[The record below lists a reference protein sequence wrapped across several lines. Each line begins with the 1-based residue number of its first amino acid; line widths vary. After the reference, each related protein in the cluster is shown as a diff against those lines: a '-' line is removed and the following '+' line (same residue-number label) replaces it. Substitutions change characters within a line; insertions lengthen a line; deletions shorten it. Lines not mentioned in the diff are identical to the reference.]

1 MDNSIK
7 IRKKTAADR
16 PIFHQP
22 TLEPQHETQNRKMKI
37 HKTILVA
44 AGLAALNWSTT
55 LEAEIS
61 FVGNDWD
68 TNAKWR
74 DPSVSKVNDT
84 DQDHIYGSAGYYLAA
99 GLREGYKG
107 TFLGDHVIAGESNT
121 DDINTLPDYITSLEF
136 ADTAERGRSWGGQ
149 GANFG
154 RLDVVSGSTGLTGA
168 PILKTGEFTD
178 PMVLILKRTDS
189 PAFRLTLILGNNPN
203 EAGFDDPEGQLI
215 TIDDGSGSVSE
226 LTGDLDLDRTEG
238 YTTYQTWDISAGSSD
253 IEIELIGMP
262 EGTGVARLTGFAID
276 VAGVNPPEILGQPV
290 GGLFLAGTQI
300 ELSVS
305 AGGSN
310 PKFQWHK
317 DGQVIAGATNSILS
331 LNNLNST
338 DAGAYHVVVS
348 NSAGSATSEVAEI
361 SLAENLS
368 AQIANYQAKVAAV
381 PSLISNYTF
390 DGLNLDDRAGP
401 NNGTAAGTVSFGE
414 GLGGGAAKA
423 LLLSGF
429 GHVNLEAPESFDF
442 FDLSGTI
449 QLWLRADWTTSPGYN
464 PCIFADRDGAQVNYS
479 LHLTANKNQ
488 IVFWNGTA
496 AAVANIPA
504 AGLDWHLLSAVFEN
518 GNYSLYWD
526 GEEILTTELDLGPAP
541 EAPTQLG
548 SSSPGGAE
556 SWVGA
561 LDEVAFFEDPLSA
574 DTIESHYLAFLA
586 GEPPSIRTEPVGGV
600 YLVGKPLE
608 LTVDAVG
615 TALSYQWF
623 KNDTAIE
630 GSTAD
635 SLSVPS
641 VTLADQGSYHVIVS
655 NPAGSSLSNSVE
667 ITIAEALAP
676 NLIEFQT
683 AVKNQEGLLSY
694 YTFDDANAEDSQG
707 SNDGTLA
714 GAVTFGEGIGGGAAK
729 GLNMDG
735 EGHLT
740 FGPVDAFDFFDGIG
754 TVQLWLRADWTSGPG
769 FNPCIFSDREGGP
782 VNYSIHLNQEKNLIM
797 YWNGSGVSSMG
808 IPNAGQ
814 DWHLLT
820 VVFDI
825 DTWAV
830 YWDGQF
836 VEELEHAMGPSSE
849 VATHI
854 GSSSTAGGEVWPG
867 AMDEVAFFNEALSAS
882 DVEAMFNA
890 FAAGEPPEILADPEG
905 GRFFAGADAELA
917 VQARGANIEFQWT
930 KDGELIA
937 GVTSETL
944 ILSSLSSDDQG
955 SYQVTVSNGSGEVTS
970 AAALVVVVTPD
981 LEAYQ
986 VAVRNEDSLISY
998 YTFDDET
1005 AADSVAGNDGLLE
1018 GAVDFQTGLGGT
1030 ADRALILDGQ
1040 SHVALTEVEDFDFT
1054 DGTGTV
1060 EAWIRADWDGSPG
1073 YNPCIIANRDG
1084 GPVRWSMHMSLNK
1097 AATGVWNGASYAPQP
1112 ISGADGTWRHL
1123 VVVYTETG
1131 IEVYWDGELAGTSSQ
1146 TLTGPIGPTQFG
1158 SSSNFDTTEGW
1169 IGALDEIAFYSEPL
1183 TPSVIQAHYEALV
1196 GPLQQADPI
1205 LSYQLTGAELTISWP
1220 GELTGFMLESTSD
1233 LLTPTWEEVD
1243 GVNNNSVT
1251 VDSSQGTRFF
1261 RLRTP

>member
-1 MDNSIK
+1 M
-7 IRKKTAADR
+7 KT
-16 PIFHQP
+16 
-22 TLEPQHETQNRKMKI
+22 
-37 HKTILVA
+37 HKTIL
-44 AGLAALNWSTT
+44 LFLLALNWSTT

-74 DPSVSKVNDT
+74 DPSVSKVNDI

-99 GLREGYKG
+99 GLHEGYKAP
-107 TFLGDHVIAGESNT
+107 FLGDHVIAGESNT

-149 GANFG
+149 GGNFG
-154 RLDVVSGSTGLTGA
+154 RLDVVSGSTGWTGA
-168 PILKTGEFTD
+168 PILKIGAHTD
-178 PMVLILKRTDS
+178 PMVLILKRADS

-203 EAGFDDPEGQLI
+203 EAGFNDPEGQLI

-253 IEIELIGMP
+253 IEIKLIGMP

-348 NSAGSATSEVAEI
+348 NSGGIATSEVAEI

-423 LLLSGF
+423 LLLSGS

-526 GEEILTTELDLGPAP
+526 GEEILTTEFDLGPAP

-574 DTIESHYLAFLA
+574 DTIESHYLAFLE

-641 VTLADQGSYHVIVS
+641 VTLADQGSYLVIVS

-735 EGHLT
+735 RGHLT

-782 VNYSIHLNQEKNLIM
+782 VNYSIHLNQEKTLIM

-1030 ADRALILDGQ
+1030 VDRALILDGQ

-1158 SSSNFDTTEGW
+1158 SSSNLDTTEGW

-1205 LSYQLTGAELTISWP
+1205 FSYQLTGAELTISWP

-1233 LLTPTWEEVD
+1233 LLTPIWEEVD

>member
-1 MDNSIK
+1 M
-7 IRKKTAADR
+7 KT
-16 PIFHQP
+16 
-22 TLEPQHETQNRKMKI
+22 
-37 HKTILVA
+37 HKTIL
-44 AGLAALNWSTT
+44 LFLLALNWSTT

-74 DPSVSKVNDT
+74 DPSVSKVNDI

-99 GLREGYKG
+99 GLHEGYKAP
-107 TFLGDHVIAGESNT
+107 FLGDHVIAGESNT

-149 GANFG
+149 GGNFG
-154 RLDVVSGSTGLTGA
+154 RLDVVSGSTGWTGA
-168 PILKTGEFTD
+168 PILKIGAHTD
-178 PMVLILKRTDS
+178 PMVLILKRADS

-203 EAGFDDPEGQLI
+203 EAGFNDPEGQLI

-253 IEIELIGMP
+253 IEIKLIGMP

-348 NSAGSATSEVAEI
+348 NSGGSATSEVAEI

-423 LLLSGF
+423 LLLSGS

-526 GEEILTTELDLGPAP
+526 GEEILTTEFDLGPAP

-574 DTIESHYLAFLA
+574 DTIESHYLAFLE

-735 EGHLT
+735 RGHLT

-782 VNYSIHLNQEKNLIM
+782 VNYSIHLNQEKTLIM

-905 GRFFAGADAELA
+905 GRFFAGTDAELA
-917 VQARGANIEFQWT
+917 VQARGANMEFQWT

-1030 ADRALILDGQ
+1030 VDRALILDGQ

-1158 SSSNFDTTEGW
+1158 SSSNLDTTEGW

-1261 RLRTP
+1261 RLRTS

>member
-1 MDNSIK
+1 M
-7 IRKKTAADR
+7 KT
-16 PIFHQP
+16 
-22 TLEPQHETQNRKMKI
+22 
-37 HKTILVA
+37 HKTIL
-44 AGLAALNWSTT
+44 LFLLALNWSTT

-74 DPSVSKVNDT
+74 DPSVSKVNDI

-99 GLREGYKG
+99 GLHEGYKAP
-107 TFLGDHVIAGESNT
+107 FLGDHVIAGESNT

-149 GANFG
+149 GGNFG
-154 RLDVVSGSTGLTGA
+154 RLDVVSGSTGWTGA

-226 LTGDLDLDRTEG
+226 LTGDFDLDRTEG

-253 IEIELIGMP
+253 IEIKLIGMP

-348 NSAGSATSEVAEI
+348 NSGGSATSEVAEI

-423 LLLSGF
+423 LLLSGS

-526 GEEILTTELDLGPAP
+526 GEEILTTEFDLGPAP

-574 DTIESHYLAFLA
+574 DTIESHYLAFLE

-735 EGHLT
+735 RGHLT

-905 GRFFAGADAELA
+905 GRFFAGTDAELA
-917 VQARGANIEFQWT
+917 VQARGANMEFQWT

-1005 AADSVAGNDGLLE
+1005 AADSVAGNDGILE

-1030 ADRALILDGQ
+1030 VDRALILDGQ

-1158 SSSNFDTTEGW
+1158 SSSNLDTTEGW

>member
-1 MDNSIK
+1 M
-7 IRKKTAADR
+7 KT
-16 PIFHQP
+16 
-22 TLEPQHETQNRKMKI
+22 
-37 HKTILVA
+37 HKTIL
-44 AGLAALNWSTT
+44 LFLLALNWSTT

-74 DPSVSKVNDT
+74 DPSVSKVNDI

-99 GLREGYKG
+99 GLHEGYKAP
-107 TFLGDHVIAGESNT
+107 FLGDHVIAGESNT

-149 GANFG
+149 GGNFG
-154 RLDVVSGSTGLTGA
+154 RLDVVSGSTGWTGA
-168 PILKTGEFTD
+168 PILKIGAHTD
-178 PMVLILKRTDS
+178 PMVLILKRADS

-203 EAGFDDPEGQLI
+203 EAGFNDPEGQLI

-253 IEIELIGMP
+253 IEIKLIGMP

-348 NSAGSATSEVAEI
+348 NSGGSATSEVAEI

-423 LLLSGF
+423 LLLSGS

-526 GEEILTTELDLGPAP
+526 GEEILTTEFDLGPAP

-574 DTIESHYLAFLA
+574 DTIESHYLAFLE

-735 EGHLT
+735 RGHLT

-782 VNYSIHLNQEKNLIM
+782 VNYSIHLNQEKTLIM

-905 GRFFAGADAELA
+905 GRFFAGTDAELA
-917 VQARGANIEFQWT
+917 VQARGANMEFQWT

-1030 ADRALILDGQ
+1030 VDRALILDGQ

-1158 SSSNFDTTEGW
+1158 SSSNLDTTEGW

-1205 LSYQLTGAELTISWP
+1205 FSYQLTGAELTISWP

-1233 LLTPTWEEVD
+1233 LLTPIWEEVD

>member
-1 MDNSIK
+1 M
-7 IRKKTAADR
+7 KT
-16 PIFHQP
+16 
-22 TLEPQHETQNRKMKI
+22 
-37 HKTILVA
+37 HKTIL
-44 AGLAALNWSTT
+44 LFLLALNWSTT

-74 DPSVSKVNDT
+74 DPSVSKVNDI

-99 GLREGYKG
+99 GLHEGYKAP
-107 TFLGDHVIAGESNT
+107 FLGDHVIAGESNT

-149 GANFG
+149 GGNFG
-154 RLDVVSGSTGLTGA
+154 RLDVVSGSTGWTGA
-168 PILKTGEFTD
+168 PILKIGAHTD
-178 PMVLILKRTDS
+178 PMVLILKRADS

-203 EAGFDDPEGQLI
+203 EAGFNDPEGQLI

-253 IEIELIGMP
+253 IEIKLIGMP

-348 NSAGSATSEVAEI
+348 NSGGSATSEVAEI

-423 LLLSGF
+423 LLLSGS

-479 LHLTANKNQ
+479 LHMTANKNQ

-526 GEEILTTELDLGPAP
+526 GEEILTTEFDLGPAP

-574 DTIESHYLAFLA
+574 DTIESHYLAFLE

-735 EGHLT
+735 RGHLT

-782 VNYSIHLNQEKNLIM
+782 VNYSIHLNQEKTLIM

-917 VQARGANIEFQWT
+917 VQARGANMEFQWT

-1030 ADRALILDGQ
+1030 VDRALILDGQ

-1158 SSSNFDTTEGW
+1158 SSSNLDTTEGW

-1233 LLTPTWEEVD
+1233 LLTPIWEEVD

>member
-1 MDNSIK
+1 M
-7 IRKKTAADR
+7 KT
-16 PIFHQP
+16 
-22 TLEPQHETQNRKMKI
+22 
-37 HKTILVA
+37 HKTIL
-44 AGLAALNWSTT
+44 LFLLALNWSTT

-74 DPSVSKVNDT
+74 DPSVSKVNDI

-99 GLREGYKG
+99 GLHEGYKAP
-107 TFLGDHVIAGESNT
+107 FLGDHVIAGESNT

-149 GANFG
+149 GGNFG
-154 RLDVVSGSTGLTGA
+154 RLDVVSGSTGWTGA
-168 PILKTGEFTD
+168 PILKIGAHTD
-178 PMVLILKRTDS
+178 PMVLILKRADS

-203 EAGFDDPEGQLI
+203 EAGFNDPEGQLI

-253 IEIELIGMP
+253 IEIKLIGMP

-348 NSAGSATSEVAEI
+348 NSGGSATSEVAEI

-423 LLLSGF
+423 LLLSGS

-526 GEEILTTELDLGPAP
+526 GEEILTTEFDLGPAP

-574 DTIESHYLAFLA
+574 DTIESHYLAFLE

-735 EGHLT
+735 RGHLT

-782 VNYSIHLNQEKNLIM
+782 VNYSIHLNQEKTLIM

-917 VQARGANIEFQWT
+917 VQARGANMEFQWT

-1030 ADRALILDGQ
+1030 VDRALILDGQ

-1158 SSSNFDTTEGW
+1158 SSSNLDTTEGW

-1205 LSYQLTGAELTISWP
+1205 FSYQLTGAELTISWP

-1233 LLTPTWEEVD
+1233 LLTPIWEEVD

>member
-1 MDNSIK
+1 M
-7 IRKKTAADR
+7 KT
-16 PIFHQP
+16 
-22 TLEPQHETQNRKMKI
+22 
-37 HKTILVA
+37 HKTIL
-44 AGLAALNWSTT
+44 LFLLALNWSTT

-74 DPSVSKVNDT
+74 DPSVSKVNDI

-99 GLREGYKG
+99 GLHEGYKAP
-107 TFLGDHVIAGESNT
+107 FLGDHVIAGESNT

-149 GANFG
+149 GGNFG
-154 RLDVVSGSTGLTGA
+154 RLDVVSGSTGWTGA

-226 LTGDLDLDRTEG
+226 LTGDFDLDRTEG

-253 IEIELIGMP
+253 IEIKLIGMP

-348 NSAGSATSEVAEI
+348 NSGGSATSEVAEI

-423 LLLSGF
+423 LLLSGS

-526 GEEILTTELDLGPAP
+526 GEEILTTEFDLGPAP

-574 DTIESHYLAFLA
+574 DTIESHYLAFLE

-735 EGHLT
+735 RGHLT

-905 GRFFAGADAELA
+905 GRFFAGTDAELA
-917 VQARGANIEFQWT
+917 VQARGANMEFQWT

-1030 ADRALILDGQ
+1030 VDRALILDGQ

-1158 SSSNFDTTEGW
+1158 SSSNLDTTEGW

>member
-1 MDNSIK
+1 M
-7 IRKKTAADR
+7 
-16 PIFHQP
+16 
-22 TLEPQHETQNRKMKI
+22 
-37 HKTILVA
+37 
-44 AGLAALNWSTT
+44 
-55 LEAEIS
+55 
-61 FVGNDWD
+61 GNDWD

-74 DPSVSKVNDT
+74 DPSVSKVNDI

-99 GLREGYKG
+99 GLHEGYKAP
-107 TFLGDHVIAGESNT
+107 FLGDHVIAGESNT

-149 GANFG
+149 GGNFG
-154 RLDVVSGSTGLTGA
+154 RLDVVSGSTGWTGA
-168 PILKTGEFTD
+168 PILKIGAHTD
-178 PMVLILKRTDS
+178 PMVLILKRADS

-203 EAGFDDPEGQLI
+203 EAGFNDPEGQLI

-253 IEIELIGMP
+253 IEIKLIGMP

-348 NSAGSATSEVAEI
+348 NSGGSATSEVVEI

-423 LLLSGF
+423 LLLSGS

-526 GEEILTTELDLGPAP
+526 GEEILTTEFDLGPAP

-574 DTIESHYLAFLA
+574 DTIESHYLAFLE

-735 EGHLT
+735 RGHLT

-782 VNYSIHLNQEKNLIM
+782 VNYSIHLNQEKTLIM

-1030 ADRALILDGQ
+1030 VDRALILDGQ

-1158 SSSNFDTTEGW
+1158 SSSNLDTTEGW

-1205 LSYQLTGAELTISWP
+1205 FSYQLTGAELTISWP

-1233 LLTPTWEEVD
+1233 LLTPIWEEVD

>member
-1 MDNSIK
+1 M
-7 IRKKTAADR
+7 KT
-16 PIFHQP
+16 
-22 TLEPQHETQNRKMKI
+22 
-37 HKTILVA
+37 HKTIL
-44 AGLAALNWSTT
+44 LFLLALNWSTT

-74 DPSVSKVNDT
+74 DPSVSKVNDI

-99 GLREGYKG
+99 GLHEGYKAP
-107 TFLGDHVIAGESNT
+107 FLGDHVIAGESNT

-149 GANFG
+149 GGNFG
-154 RLDVVSGSTGLTGA
+154 RLDVVSGSTGWTGA
-168 PILKTGEFTD
+168 PILKIGAHTD
-178 PMVLILKRTDS
+178 PMVLILKRADS

-203 EAGFDDPEGQLI
+203 EAGFNDPEGQLI

-253 IEIELIGMP
+253 IEIKLIGMP

-348 NSAGSATSEVAEI
+348 NSGGSATSEVVEI

-423 LLLSGF
+423 LLLSGS

-526 GEEILTTELDLGPAP
+526 GEEILTTEFDLGPAP

-574 DTIESHYLAFLA
+574 DTIESHYLAFLE

-735 EGHLT
+735 RGHLT

-782 VNYSIHLNQEKNLIM
+782 VNYSIHLNQEKTLIM

-905 GRFFAGADAELA
+905 GRFFAGTDAELA
-917 VQARGANIEFQWT
+917 VQARGANMEFQWT

-1005 AADSVAGNDGLLE
+1005 AADSVAGNDGILE

-1030 ADRALILDGQ
+1030 VDRALILDGQ

-1158 SSSNFDTTEGW
+1158 SSSNLDTTEGW

-1233 LLTPTWEEVD
+1233 LLTPIWEEVD

>member
-1 MDNSIK
+1 M
-7 IRKKTAADR
+7 
-16 PIFHQP
+16 
-22 TLEPQHETQNRKMKI
+22 
-37 HKTILVA
+37 
-44 AGLAALNWSTT
+44 ALNWSTT

-74 DPSVSKVNDT
+74 DPSVSKVNDI

-99 GLREGYKG
+99 GLHEGYKAP
-107 TFLGDHVIAGESNT
+107 FLGDHVIAGESNT

-149 GANFG
+149 GGNFG
-154 RLDVVSGSTGLTGA
+154 RLDVVSGSTGWTGA
-168 PILKTGEFTD
+168 PILKIGAHTD
-178 PMVLILKRTDS
+178 PMVLILKRADS

-203 EAGFDDPEGQLI
+203 EAGFNDPEGQLI

-253 IEIELIGMP
+253 IEIKLIGMP

-348 NSAGSATSEVAEI
+348 NSGGSATSEVAEI

-423 LLLSGF
+423 LLLSGS

-526 GEEILTTELDLGPAP
+526 GEEILTTEFDLGPAP

-574 DTIESHYLAFLA
+574 DTIESHYLAFLE

-735 EGHLT
+735 RGHLT

-782 VNYSIHLNQEKNLIM
+782 VNYSIHLNQEKTLIM

-905 GRFFAGADAELA
+905 GRFFAGTDAELA
-917 VQARGANIEFQWT
+917 VQARGANMEFQWT

-1030 ADRALILDGQ
+1030 VDRALILDGQ

-1158 SSSNFDTTEGW
+1158 SSSNLDTTEGW

-1205 LSYQLTGAELTISWP
+1205 FSYQLTGAELTISWP

-1233 LLTPTWEEVD
+1233 LLTPIWEEVD

>member
-1 MDNSIK
+1 M
-7 IRKKTAADR
+7 KT
-16 PIFHQP
+16 
-22 TLEPQHETQNRKMKI
+22 
-37 HKTILVA
+37 HKTIL
-44 AGLAALNWSTT
+44 LFLLALNWSTT

-74 DPSVSKVNDT
+74 DPSVSKVNDI

-99 GLREGYKG
+99 GLHEGYKAP
-107 TFLGDHVIAGESNT
+107 FLGDHVIAGESNT

-149 GANFG
+149 GGNFG
-154 RLDVVSGSTGLTGA
+154 RLDVVSGSTGWTGA
-168 PILKTGEFTD
+168 PILKIGAHTD
-178 PMVLILKRTDS
+178 PMVLILKRADS

-203 EAGFDDPEGQLI
+203 EAGFNDPEGQLI

-253 IEIELIGMP
+253 IEIKLIGMP

-348 NSAGSATSEVAEI
+348 NSGGSATSEVAEI

-423 LLLSGF
+423 LLLSGS

-526 GEEILTTELDLGPAP
+526 GEEILTTEFDLGPAP

-574 DTIESHYLAFLA
+574 DTIESHYLAFLE

-735 EGHLT
+735 RGHLT

-782 VNYSIHLNQEKNLIM
+782 VNYSIHLNQEKTLIM

-905 GRFFAGADAELA
+905 GRFFAGTDAELA
-917 VQARGANIEFQWT
+917 VQARGANMEFQWT

-1005 AADSVAGNDGLLE
+1005 AADSVAGNDGILE

-1030 ADRALILDGQ
+1030 VDRALILDGQ

-1158 SSSNFDTTEGW
+1158 SSSNLDTTEGW

-1205 LSYQLTGAELTISWP
+1205 FSYQLTGAELTISWP

-1233 LLTPTWEEVD
+1233 LLTPIWEEVD

>member
-1 MDNSIK
+1 M
-7 IRKKTAADR
+7 KT
-16 PIFHQP
+16 
-22 TLEPQHETQNRKMKI
+22 
-37 HKTILVA
+37 HKTIL
-44 AGLAALNWSTT
+44 LFLLALNWSTT

-74 DPSVSKVNDT
+74 DPSVSKVNDI

-99 GLREGYKG
+99 GLHEGYKAP
-107 TFLGDHVIAGESNT
+107 FLGDHVIAGESNT

-149 GANFG
+149 GGNFG
-154 RLDVVSGSTGLTGA
+154 RLDVVSGSTGWTGA

-178 PMVLILKRTDS
+178 PMVLILKRADS

-203 EAGFDDPEGQLI
+203 EAGFNDPEGQLI

-253 IEIELIGMP
+253 IEIKLIGMP

-348 NSAGSATSEVAEI
+348 NSGGSATSEVAEI

-423 LLLSGF
+423 LLLSGS

-526 GEEILTTELDLGPAP
+526 GEEILTTEFDLGPAP

-574 DTIESHYLAFLA
+574 DTIESHYLAFLE

-735 EGHLT
+735 RGHLT

-782 VNYSIHLNQEKNLIM
+782 VNYSIHLNQEKTLIM

-905 GRFFAGADAELA
+905 GRFFAGTDAELA
-917 VQARGANIEFQWT
+917 VQARGANMEFQWT

-1030 ADRALILDGQ
+1030 VDRALILDGQ

-1158 SSSNFDTTEGW
+1158 SSSNLDTTEGW

-1233 LLTPTWEEVD
+1233 LLTPIWEEVD

>member
-1 MDNSIK
+1 M
-7 IRKKTAADR
+7 KT
-16 PIFHQP
+16 
-22 TLEPQHETQNRKMKI
+22 
-37 HKTILVA
+37 HKTIL
-44 AGLAALNWSTT
+44 LFLLALNWSTT

-74 DPSVSKVNDT
+74 DPSVSKVNDI

-99 GLREGYKG
+99 GLHEGYKAP
-107 TFLGDHVIAGESNT
+107 FLGDHVIAGESNT

-149 GANFG
+149 GGNFG
-154 RLDVVSGSTGLTGA
+154 RLDVVSGSTGWTGA
-168 PILKTGEFTD
+168 PILKIGAHTD
-178 PMVLILKRTDS
+178 PMVLILKRADS

-203 EAGFDDPEGQLI
+203 EAGFNDPEGQLI

-253 IEIELIGMP
+253 IEIKLIGMP

-348 NSAGSATSEVAEI
+348 NSGGSATSEVVEI

-423 LLLSGF
+423 LLLSGS

-526 GEEILTTELDLGPAP
+526 GEEILTTEFDLGPAP

-574 DTIESHYLAFLA
+574 DTIESHYLAFLE

-735 EGHLT
+735 RGHLT

-782 VNYSIHLNQEKNLIM
+782 VNYSIHLNQEKTLIM

-905 GRFFAGADAELA
+905 GRFFAGTDAELA
-917 VQARGANIEFQWT
+917 VQARGANMEFQWT

-1030 ADRALILDGQ
+1030 VDRALILDGQ

-1158 SSSNFDTTEGW
+1158 SSSNLDTTEGW

-1233 LLTPTWEEVD
+1233 LLTPIWEEVD

-1261 RLRTP
+1261 RLRTS

>member
-1 MDNSIK
+1 M
-7 IRKKTAADR
+7 KT
-16 PIFHQP
+16 
-22 TLEPQHETQNRKMKI
+22 
-37 HKTILVA
+37 HKTIL
-44 AGLAALNWSTT
+44 LFLLALNWSTT

-74 DPSVSKVNDT
+74 DPSVSKVNDI

-99 GLREGYKG
+99 GLHEGYKAP
-107 TFLGDHVIAGESNT
+107 FLGDHVIAGESNT

-149 GANFG
+149 GGNFG
-154 RLDVVSGSTGLTGA
+154 RLDVVSGSTGWTGA
-168 PILKTGEFTD
+168 PILKIGAHTD
-178 PMVLILKRTDS
+178 PMVLILKRADS

-203 EAGFDDPEGQLI
+203 EAGFNDPEGQLI

-253 IEIELIGMP
+253 IEIKLIGMP

-348 NSAGSATSEVAEI
+348 NSGGSATSEVAEI

-423 LLLSGF
+423 LLLSGS

-526 GEEILTTELDLGPAP
+526 GEEILTTEFDLGPAP

-574 DTIESHYLAFLA
+574 DTIESHYLAFLE

-735 EGHLT
+735 GGHLT

-782 VNYSIHLNQEKNLIM
+782 VNYSIHLNQEKTLIM

-905 GRFFAGADAELA
+905 GRFFAGTDAELA
-917 VQARGANIEFQWT
+917 VQARGANMEFQWT

-1030 ADRALILDGQ
+1030 VDRALILDGQ

-1158 SSSNFDTTEGW
+1158 SSSNLDTTEGW

-1233 LLTPTWEEVD
+1233 LLTPIWEEVD

>member
-1 MDNSIK
+1 M
-7 IRKKTAADR
+7 KT
-16 PIFHQP
+16 
-22 TLEPQHETQNRKMKI
+22 
-37 HKTILVA
+37 HKTIL
-44 AGLAALNWSTT
+44 LFLLALNWSTT

-74 DPSVSKVNDT
+74 DPSVSKVNDI

-99 GLREGYKG
+99 GLHEGYKAP
-107 TFLGDHVIAGESNT
+107 FLGDHVIAGESNT

-149 GANFG
+149 GGNFG
-154 RLDVVSGSTGLTGA
+154 RLDVVSGSTGWTGA
-168 PILKTGEFTD
+168 PILKIGAHTD
-178 PMVLILKRTDS
+178 PMVLILKRADS

-203 EAGFDDPEGQLI
+203 EAGFNDPEGQLI

-253 IEIELIGMP
+253 IEIKLIGMP

-348 NSAGSATSEVAEI
+348 NSGGSATSEVVEI

-423 LLLSGF
+423 LLLSGS

-526 GEEILTTELDLGPAP
+526 GEEILTTEFDLGPAP

-574 DTIESHYLAFLA
+574 DTIESHYLAFLE

-735 EGHLT
+735 RGHLT

-782 VNYSIHLNQEKNLIM
+782 VNYSIHLNQEKTLIM

-917 VQARGANIEFQWT
+917 VQARGANMEFQWT

-1005 AADSVAGNDGLLE
+1005 AADSVAGNDGILE

-1030 ADRALILDGQ
+1030 VDRALILDGQ

-1158 SSSNFDTTEGW
+1158 SSSNLDTTEGW

-1205 LSYQLTGAELTISWP
+1205 FSYQLTGAELTISWP

-1233 LLTPTWEEVD
+1233 LLTPIWEEVD

>member
-1 MDNSIK
+1 M
-7 IRKKTAADR
+7 KT
-16 PIFHQP
+16 
-22 TLEPQHETQNRKMKI
+22 
-37 HKTILVA
+37 HKTIL
-44 AGLAALNWSTT
+44 LFLLALNWSTT

-74 DPSVSKVNDT
+74 DPSVSKVNDI

-99 GLREGYKG
+99 GLHEGYKAP
-107 TFLGDHVIAGESNT
+107 FLGDHVIAGESNT

-149 GANFG
+149 GGNFG
-154 RLDVVSGSTGLTGA
+154 RLDVVSGSTGWTGA
-168 PILKTGEFTD
+168 PILKIGAHTD
-178 PMVLILKRTDS
+178 PMVLILKRADS

-203 EAGFDDPEGQLI
+203 EAGFNDPEGQLI

-253 IEIELIGMP
+253 IEIKLIGMP

-348 NSAGSATSEVAEI
+348 NSGGSATSEVAEI

-423 LLLSGF
+423 LLLSGS

-526 GEEILTTELDLGPAP
+526 GEEILTTEFDLGPAP

-574 DTIESHYLAFLA
+574 DTIESHYLAFLE

-735 EGHLT
+735 RGHLT

-782 VNYSIHLNQEKNLIM
+782 VNYSIHLNQEKTLIM

-905 GRFFAGADAELA
+905 GRFFAGTDAELA
-917 VQARGANIEFQWT
+917 VQARGANMEFQWT

-1005 AADSVAGNDGLLE
+1005 AADSVAGNDGILE

-1030 ADRALILDGQ
+1030 VDRALILDGQ

-1158 SSSNFDTTEGW
+1158 SSSNLDTTEGW

-1233 LLTPTWEEVD
+1233 LLTPIWEEVD

>member
-1 MDNSIK
+1 M
-7 IRKKTAADR
+7 R
-16 PIFHQP
+16 
-22 TLEPQHETQNRKMKI
+22 
-37 HKTILVA
+37 
-44 AGLAALNWSTT
+44 
-55 LEAEIS
+55 
-61 FVGNDWD
+61 
-68 TNAKWR
+68 
-74 DPSVSKVNDT
+74 
-84 DQDHIYGSAGYYLAA
+84 
-99 GLREGYKG
+99 
-107 TFLGDHVIAGESNT
+107 
-121 DDINTLPDYITSLEF
+121 
-136 ADTAERGRSWGGQ
+136 
-149 GANFG
+149 
-154 RLDVVSGSTGLTGA
+154 
-168 PILKTGEFTD
+168 
-178 PMVLILKRTDS
+178 
-189 PAFRLTLILGNNPN
+189 
-203 EAGFDDPEGQLI
+203 
-215 TIDDGSGSVSE
+215 
-226 LTGDLDLDRTEG
+226 
-238 YTTYQTWDISAGSSD
+238 
-253 IEIELIGMP
+253 
-262 EGTGVARLTGFAID
+262 
-276 VAGVNPPEILGQPV
+276 
-290 GGLFLAGTQI
+290 
-300 ELSVS
+300 
-305 AGGSN
+305 
-310 PKFQWHK
+310 
-317 DGQVIAGATNSILS
+317 
-331 LNNLNST
+331 
-338 DAGAYHVVVS
+338 
-348 NSAGSATSEVAEI
+348 
-361 SLAENLS
+361 
-368 AQIANYQAKVAAV
+368 
-381 PSLISNYTF
+381 
-390 DGLNLDDRAGP
+390 
-401 NNGTAAGTVSFGE
+401 
-414 GLGGGAAKA
+414 
-423 LLLSGF
+423 
-429 GHVNLEAPESFDF
+429 
-442 FDLSGTI
+442 
-449 QLWLRADWTTSPGYN
+449 
-464 PCIFADRDGAQVNYS
+464 
-479 LHLTANKNQ
+479 
-488 IVFWNGTA
+488 
-496 AAVANIPA
+496 
-504 AGLDWHLLSAVFEN
+504 
-518 GNYSLYWD
+518 
-526 GEEILTTELDLGPAP
+526 
-541 EAPTQLG
+541 
-548 SSSPGGAE
+548 
-556 SWVGA
+556 
-561 LDEVAFFEDPLSA
+561 
-574 DTIESHYLAFLA
+574 
-586 GEPPSIRTEPVGGV
+586 
-600 YLVGKPLE
+600 
-608 LTVDAVG
+608 
-615 TALSYQWF
+615 
-623 KNDTAIE
+623 
-630 GSTAD
+630 
-635 SLSVPS
+635 
-641 VTLADQGSYHVIVS
+641 
-655 NPAGSSLSNSVE
+655 
-667 ITIAEALAP
+667 
-676 NLIEFQT
+676 
-683 AVKNQEGLLSY
+683 
-694 YTFDDANAEDSQG
+694 
-707 SNDGTLA
+707 
-714 GAVTFGEGIGGGAAK
+714 IGGGAAK

-735 EGHLT
+735 GGHPT

-769 FNPCIFSDREGGP
+769 FNPCIFSDREGGG

-1005 AADSVAGNDGLLE
+1005 AADSVAGNDGILE

-1030 ADRALILDGQ
+1030 VDRALILDGQ

-1158 SSSNFDTTEGW
+1158 SSSNLDTTEGW

-1183 TPSVIQAHYEALV
+1183 TPSVIQAHYDALV

-1243 GVNNNSVT
+1243 GVNNNSVS

>member
-1 MDNSIK
+1 M
-7 IRKKTAADR
+7 KT
-16 PIFHQP
+16 
-22 TLEPQHETQNRKMKI
+22 
-37 HKTILVA
+37 HKTIL
-44 AGLAALNWSTT
+44 LFLLALNWSTT

-74 DPSVSKVNDT
+74 DPSVSKVNDI

-99 GLREGYKG
+99 GLHEGYKAP
-107 TFLGDHVIAGESNT
+107 FLGDHVIAGESNT

-149 GANFG
+149 GGNFG
-154 RLDVVSGSTGLTGA
+154 RLDVVSGSTGWTGA
-168 PILKTGEFTD
+168 PILKIGAHTD
-178 PMVLILKRTDS
+178 PMVLILKRADS

-203 EAGFDDPEGQLI
+203 EAGFNDPEGQLI

-253 IEIELIGMP
+253 IEIKLIGMP

-348 NSAGSATSEVAEI
+348 NSGGSATSEVAEI

-423 LLLSGF
+423 LLLSGS

-479 LHLTANKNQ
+479 LHMTANKNQ

-526 GEEILTTELDLGPAP
+526 GEEILTTEFDLGPAP

-574 DTIESHYLAFLA
+574 DTIESHYLAFLE

-735 EGHLT
+735 RGHLT

-782 VNYSIHLNQEKNLIM
+782 VNYSIHLNQEKTLIM

-905 GRFFAGADAELA
+905 GRFFAGTDAELA
-917 VQARGANIEFQWT
+917 VQARGANMEFQWT

-1030 ADRALILDGQ
+1030 VDRALILDGQ

-1158 SSSNFDTTEGW
+1158 SSSNLDTTEGW

>member
-1 MDNSIK
+1 M
-7 IRKKTAADR
+7 
-16 PIFHQP
+16 
-22 TLEPQHETQNRKMKI
+22 
-37 HKTILVA
+37 
-44 AGLAALNWSTT
+44 
-55 LEAEIS
+55 
-61 FVGNDWD
+61 GNDWD

-74 DPSVSKVNDT
+74 DPSVSKVNDI

-99 GLREGYKG
+99 GLHEGYKAP
-107 TFLGDHVIAGESNT
+107 FLGDHVIAGESNT

-149 GANFG
+149 GGNFG
-154 RLDVVSGSTGLTGA
+154 RLDVVSGSTGWTGA
-168 PILKTGEFTD
+168 PILKIGAHTD
-178 PMVLILKRTDS
+178 PMVLILKRADS

-253 IEIELIGMP
+253 IEIKLIGMP

-348 NSAGSATSEVAEI
+348 NSGGSATSEVAEI

-423 LLLSGF
+423 LLLSGS

-526 GEEILTTELDLGPAP
+526 GEEILTTEFDLGPAP

-574 DTIESHYLAFLA
+574 DTIESHYLAFLE

-735 EGHLT
+735 RGHLT

-782 VNYSIHLNQEKNLIM
+782 VNYSIHLNQEKTLIM

-905 GRFFAGADAELA
+905 GRFFAGTDAELA
-917 VQARGANIEFQWT
+917 VQARGANMEFQWT

-1005 AADSVAGNDGLLE
+1005 AADSVAGNDGILE

-1030 ADRALILDGQ
+1030 VDRALILDGQ

-1158 SSSNFDTTEGW
+1158 SSSNLDTTEGW

>member
-1 MDNSIK
+1 M
-7 IRKKTAADR
+7 KT
-16 PIFHQP
+16 
-22 TLEPQHETQNRKMKI
+22 
-37 HKTILVA
+37 HKTIL
-44 AGLAALNWSTT
+44 LFLLALNWSTT

-74 DPSVSKVNDT
+74 DPSVSKVNDI

-99 GLREGYKG
+99 GLHEGYKAP
-107 TFLGDHVIAGESNT
+107 FLGDHVIAGESNT

-149 GANFG
+149 GGNFG
-154 RLDVVSGSTGLTGA
+154 RLDVVSGSTGWTGA
-168 PILKTGEFTD
+168 PILKIGAHTD
-178 PMVLILKRTDS
+178 PMVLILKRADS

-203 EAGFDDPEGQLI
+203 EAGFNDPEGQLI

-253 IEIELIGMP
+253 IEIKLIGMP

-348 NSAGSATSEVAEI
+348 NSGGSATSEVVEI

-423 LLLSGF
+423 LLLSGS

-526 GEEILTTELDLGPAP
+526 GEEILTTEFDLGPAP

-574 DTIESHYLAFLA
+574 DTIESHYLAFLE

-735 EGHLT
+735 RGHLT

-782 VNYSIHLNQEKNLIM
+782 VNYSIHLNQEKTLIM

-890 FAAGEPPEILADPEG
+890 FAAGEPPEILADLEG

-917 VQARGANIEFQWT
+917 VQARGANMEFQWT

-1030 ADRALILDGQ
+1030 VDRALILDGQ

-1158 SSSNFDTTEGW
+1158 SSSNLDTTEGW

-1205 LSYQLTGAELTISWP
+1205 FSYQLTGAELTISWP

-1233 LLTPTWEEVD
+1233 LLTPIWEEVD